1 MSVEIN
7 IWNQDNIP
15 GMERR
20 LGAESI
26 DHCVTSIPFG
36 AL

>member
-1 MSVEIN
+1 MTQVEIFN
-7 IWNQDNIP
+7 EDCIVGI
-15 GMERR
+15 ERR